1 VYLRSF
7 ADGDGDGTG
16 DIPGLR
22 SRLPYIRSLGVDA
35 LWINPWYVSPMND
48 GGYDV
53 ADYRAIDPS
62 FGTLEAAIALIDEA
76 SQLGLRVLLDLV
88 PNHTSSEHPWFQEAV
103 ASAPGSPARD
113 RYHFRT
119 GRGANG
125 SEPPTNWTSN
135 FGGSTW
141 TRVSDGEWYLHLF
154 DPTQPDLN
162 WSNPEVRAEFD
173 DILEFWLDRGAA
185 GFRVDVAN
193 GLVKDPLYPDLGTED
208 GRPVRREQ
216 TPYSDQNL
224 LHEIVRDWR
233 SVVDR
238 HDGVLVAEAWVDSWK
253 SLANYLRPDEYHQ
266 AFEFDFM
273 LAPWD
278 AGGMRTIIDAAVRGS
293 SGVGAV
299 PTWVLSNHDIVR
311 QVTRYGL
318 PQDLDAR
325 DWLLDGERSWLDLE
339 LGLRRARAGA
349 LLMLALP
356 GSAYLYQGEELGLP
370 EVDDLPV
377 SKLEDPI
384 WARSGQTRK
393 GRDGCRVPL
402 PWTTSGSSFGFGADG
417 TWLPQPSN
425 WGRLSVETQDGTPG
439 STLEFYREA
448 IRLRKA
454 HMKDTEA
461 FEWVETSDD
470 LMVFDRGKV
479 RIIVNFGDTPLRL
492 TPGEVLLATS
502 ATDGGF
508 LPAEAAA
515 WVRRD

>member
-1 VYLRSF
+1 
-7 ADGDGDGTG
+7 
-16 DIPGLR
+16 
-22 SRLPYIRSLGVDA
+22 
-35 LWINPWYVSPMND
+35 
-48 GGYDV
+48 
-53 ADYRAIDPS
+53 
-62 FGTLEAAIALIDEA
+62 
-76 SQLGLRVLLDLV
+76 
-88 PNHTSSEHPWFQEAV
+88 
-103 ASAPGSPARD
+103 
-113 RYHFRT
+113 
-119 GRGANG
+119 
-125 SEPPTNWTSN
+125 
-135 FGGSTW
+135 
-141 TRVSDGEWYLHLF
+141 
-154 DPTQPDLN
+154 
-162 WSNPEVRAEFD
+162 
-173 DILEFWLDRGAA
+173 
-185 GFRVDVAN
+185 
-193 GLVKDPLYPDLGTED
+193 
-208 GRPVRREQ
+208 
-216 TPYSDQNL
+216 
-224 LHEIVRDWR
+224 
-233 SVVDR
+233 
-238 HDGVLVAEAWVDSWK
+238 
-253 SLANYLRPDEYHQ
+253 
-266 AFEFDFM
+266 
-273 LAPWD
+273 
-278 AGGMRTIIDAAVRGS
+278 
-293 SGVGAV
+293 
-299 PTWVLSNHDIVR
+299 
-311 QVTRYGL
+311 
-318 PQDLDAR
+318 
-325 DWLLDGERSWLDLE
+325 
-339 LGLRRARAGA
+339 
-349 LLMLALP
+349 MLALP